1 MVRFAL
7 FVIILQMIFAN
18 AYSEDKIV
26 VAISATP
33 NNLNP
38 FFSTDANSQNIG
50 KLLHQSLID
59 FNASMIPSCQACKS
73 FAIKIRDG
81 KQIIKFQLRDDLTF
95 TDGTKV
101 EPADVKKSWEYFAKD
116 EKIKST
122 FMGMFE
128 TIESVNLLDKR
139 YIEFVF
145 KNFSL
150 ENLSNLA
157 LLKIVKINK
166 PNRAGLEPED
176 IMGCGDYV
184 LQKAQTLEVV
194 LKSRD
199 FKKPNLVFKV
209 VKDETT
215 LALKLINKEVDLS
228 VANMSPRKVSW
239 LKSYNK
245 IIQTWEIPSGNYLF
259 MGLNHKREIFKD
271 IRVRRAISL
280 LIPRDEIL
288 KYKLKNTAA
297 LSNGMFSSAFSE
309 MHQEF
314 SVDKFDPI
322 LAQKLLEEAGYGKS
336 GKVLELDWKV
346 SNNKASIE
354 IADVIQYY
362 LEKAGI
368 VVNLSVQ
375 EWGTYMSSFKAGKFD
390 VVVGQW
396 IGFTGPNM
404 LNFVYHSENI
414 PPKGGNR
421 TSYNNKEVD
430 NLLDRATQEA
440 DGEKRTALY
449 KKADQIISRDYAAI
463 SLWHPN
469 IIWIGSTCLKNVEL
483 VPTGSFDSLPKVEKN
498 CDK

>member
-1 MVRFAL
+1 MRFAL
-7 FVIILQMIFAN
+7 YIIIFQAVFAN

-38 FFSTDANSQNIG
+38 LFSTDANSQNMG
-50 KLLHQSLID
+50 RLLHQSLID
-59 FNASMIPSCQACKS
+59 FNAHMIPTCRACEH
-73 FAIKIRDG
+73 FTIKMRDG
-81 KQIIKFQLRDDLTF
+81 KQIIQFQLRDDLTF

-101 EPADVKKSWEYFAKD
+101 EPIDVKKSWGYFARD

-139 YIEFVF
+139 NIEFVF

-157 LLKIVKINK
+157 ILKIIKINK
-166 PNRAGLEPED
+166 PNKDNLELED
-176 IMGCGDYV
+176 VVGCGDYV
-184 LQKAQTLEVV
+184 LQKSQTLEVV

-199 FKKPNLVFKV
+199 FKKTSFVFKV

-228 VANMSPRKVSW
+228 VANMSPRKINW

-245 IIQTWEIPSGNYLF
+245 IIKTWEIPSGNYLF

-271 IRVRRAISL
+271 IRVRRALSL
-280 LIPRDEIL
+280 LIPREDIL
-288 KYKLKNTAA
+288 KYKLKNTAS
-297 LSNGMFSSAFSE
+297 LSNGMFSSAFTE
-309 MHQEF
+309 MHQDF
-314 SVDKFDPI
+314 SIDKFDPVM
-322 LAQKLLEEAGYGKS
+322 AKKLLDEAGYGKS
-336 GKVLELDWKV
+336 GKLLELDWKV

-354 IADVIQYY
+354 IAEVIQHYF
-362 LEKAGI
+362 EKAGI

-390 VVVGQW
+390 VIVGQW

-404 LNFVYHSENI
+404 LSFVYHSENI

-421 TSYNNKEVD
+421 TSYRNKELD
-430 NLLDRATQEA
+430 NLLNQATIETDNA
-440 DGEKRTALY
+440 KRTAHY
-449 KKADQIISRDYAAI
+449 KKADQIINRDYAAI

-483 VPTGSFDSLPKVEKN
+483 IPTGSFDALPKVEKV